1 MKQPATDNISQIIAE
16 AQYKISNGKAIIKAK
31 RHPQNS
37 IGHKPVRRI
46 KKTIKNGKI
55 KLVRELV
62 DKKDGINKI
71 KRDIINIKVRND
83 INPADGAH
91 SVIAD
96 TKKKISDEIR
106 DLEGF
111 N

>member
-1 MKQPATDNISQIIAE
+1 MKQPATDHISGSIS
-16 AQYKISNGKAIIKAK
+16 KIEFK
-31 RHPQNS
+31 
-37 IGHKPVRRI
+37 V
-46 KKTIKNGKI
+46 KNGKPKI
-55 KLVRELV
+55 HRVKTKTLMTS
-62 DKKDGINKI
+62 DTSKDVKQAVN
-71 KRDIINIKVRND
+71 DNIKKVKRNLVNAEVRND

-91 SVIAD
+91 SVVAD